1 MKDGRCDLL
10 HPGVKAPGKPKIATF
25 LPAHSSA
32 RFTSTGPSAPVTSS
46 FMTTEGIASPTLT
59 TVIVDESPATDEARE
74 VVGVVR
80 NVFPVAL
87 NPLATE
93 HAAKRVAI
101 KVNAREFIMFSS
113 N

>member
-1 MKDGRCDLL
+1 ML
-10 HPGVKAPGKPKIATF
+10 HPGVKAPGKPKMATF
-25 LPAHSSA
+25 LPAHNSA
-32 RFTSTGPSAPVTSS
+32 RLTSTGPSAPVTSS

-74 VVGVVR
+74 VVVR
-80 NVFPVAL
+80 NAFPLTL

-101 KVNAREFIMFSS
+101 KENTRVHHVQLYN
-113 N
+113 